1 MMIRK
6 AEAGD
11 ARSVA
16 RILAAAMADDPI
28 VTWTLRGRPRR
39 EQRLQIMFG
48 AIVHRAQAKAE
59 HEVHICDDG
68 SGAALWYGVNRWSM
82 PAKDMLLVIPAMLRS
97 GFSGRRALQL
107 NAVMQ
112 KSHPTDE
119 HFYLEVLGALPQHQG
134 QGRGSALLTS
144 VLDRCDAD
152 GVAAYLENSNP
163 RNEPLYARHGFE
175 PMAPLPLP
183 QGCPPLVPM
192 WRKPR

>member
-1 MMIRK
+1 MLIRK

-28 VTWTLRGRPRR
+28 VTWTVHYRPRR

-48 AIVHRAQAKAE
+48 AIVRRALAKPD

-68 SGAALWYGVNRWSM
+68 SGAALWYGPNRAMS
-82 PAKDMLLVIPAMLRS
+82 PKDMVLVIPAMLRS
-97 GFSGRRALQL
+97 GFSGRRALRL
-107 NAVMQ
+107 NSVMQ

-119 HFYLEVLGALPQHQG
+119 HFYLEVLGTLPQHQG
-134 QGRGSALLTS
+134 RGVGSALLTS
-144 VLDRCDAD
+144 VLDRCDSD
-152 GVAAYLENSNP
+152 GFPAYLENSNP
-163 RNEPLYARHGFE
+163 RNEALYARHGFE
-175 PMAPLPLP
+175 PISPLPLP
-183 QGCPPLVPM
+183 PGCPPLVPM